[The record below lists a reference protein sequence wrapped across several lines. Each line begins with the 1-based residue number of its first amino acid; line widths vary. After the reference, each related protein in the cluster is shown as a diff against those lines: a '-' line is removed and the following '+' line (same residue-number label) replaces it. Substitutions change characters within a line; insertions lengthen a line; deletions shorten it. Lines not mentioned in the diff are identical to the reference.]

1 PAAHSIAVDPA
12 RHLAYLPPAD
22 VGGRRFCEILR
33 HNPDRRHPLA
43 AGHVSDRPS
52 PPVSP
57 RVSRTPPFSLDLA
70 GRSRAIKILLSLLPN
85 LISEKPDRNPLL
97 REWSLRR
104 SASSHVPR
112 VPERSEER
120 RVGKGCGCWV
130 CRAD

>member
-1 PAAHSIAVDPA
+1 
-12 RHLAYLPPAD
+12 
-22 VGGRRFCEILR
+22 
-33 HNPDRRHPLA
+33 
-43 AGHVSDRPS
+43 SDRPS

-112 VPERSEER
+112 VPEGSEPNRLTERSLGDGAHKDGCAHR
-120 RVGKGCGCWV
+120 RVHVGLSGQRCG
-130 CRAD
+130 RTPLG